1 MVLSIGENNVV
12 QRKDAAADVDAAAVQ
27 EILALIAAKQPQAKV
42 IFKPT
47 QPLLPLL
54 KEICGK

>member
-1 MVLSIGENNVV
+1 MTFSLRRLFLKTETG
-12 QRKDAAADVDAAAVQ
+12 RRAADVDAAVR

-42 IFKPT
+42 VFKPT
-47 QPLLPLL
+47 QPLL